1 MRSTTVYSIAQI
13 NNQLNHL
20 LDSNFDNVFIKGE
33 VSSFSIYSS
42 GHAYFTIKDQVNEMN
57 CVFFNYNKSEL
68 KDIKNLEVILYGKL
82 NIYKAKGRL
91 QFIVSNINL
100 DGEGTL
106 WNKYLKL
113 KNSLESEGL
122 FDMKYKKKLPYIPEK
137 IAIISSK
144 QGAVIHDILNILNR
158 RSPYISAEILDVSVQ
173 GENSAKQIVSTLKTI
188 HKYDYDLIILARGGG
203 SLEDLMSFNNEE
215 VIRSI
220 FECGIPII
228 SAIGHETDFTLSD
241 FVSDKRAA
249 TPSEAAEICAP
260 DIETLR
266 TEIFQTQNKLS
277 GILNSKLDSL
287 SKLLESIIS
296 KLLLKNP
303 LHKIE
308 KMSTSLLHNKEIIK
322 NLFSSK
328 ISSYKIDLEKLKII
342 LYQHNVHKIREKGFV
357 VLKKNNKIVSNI
369 NDLQVNDSIKI
380 LMNNGKVSAKIDK
393 LYNE

>member
-13 NNQLNHL
+13 NNQINHL

-188 HKYDYDLIILARGGG
+188 HKYDYDLI
-203 SLEDLMSFNNEE
+203 
-215 VIRSI
+215 
-220 FECGIPII
+220 C
-228 SAIGHETDFTLSD
+228 
-241 FVSDKRAA
+241 
-249 TPSEAAEICAP
+249 
-260 DIETLR
+260 
-266 TEIFQTQNKLS
+266 
-277 GILNSKLDSL
+277 
-287 SKLLESIIS
+287 
-296 KLLLKNP
+296 
-303 LHKIE
+303 
-308 KMSTSLLHNKEIIK
+308 
-322 NLFSSK
+322 
-328 ISSYKIDLEKLKII
+328 
-342 LYQHNVHKIREKGFV
+342 
-357 VLKKNNKIVSNI
+357 
-369 NDLQVNDSIKI
+369 
-380 LMNNGKVSAKIDK
+380 
-393 LYNE
+393 

>member
-1 MRSTTVYSIAQI
+1 MRTTTVYSITQI

-57 CVFFNYNKSEL
+57 CVFFNYNKSEF

-91 QFIVSNINL
+91 QFIVSSINL
-100 DGEGTL
+100 DGEGAL

-113 KNSLESEGL
+113 KSSLESEGL
-122 FDMKYKKKLPYIPEK
+122 FDMKYKKTLPYIPEK

-144 QGAVIHDILNILNR
+144 QGAVIHDILNILSR
-158 RSPYISAEILDVSVQ
+158 RSPYISNKILDVSVQ
-173 GENSAKQIVSTLKTI
+173 GENSVKQIVSTLKTI
-188 HKYDYDLIILARGGG
+188 RESDYDLIILARGGG

-220 FECGIPII
+220 FECEIPII

-266 TEIFQTQNKLS
+266 SEISQTQNKLS
-277 GILNSKLDSL
+277 GILDSKLDFL
-287 SKLLESIIS
+287 SNFLESMKS

-308 KMSTSLLHNKEIIK
+308 KMSNSLLYNKEIIK
-322 NLFSSK
+322 SLFSSK
-328 ISSYKIDLEKLKII
+328 ISSYKINLEKLKII

-357 VLKKNNKIVSNI
+357 VLKKNNNTVSSI
-369 NDLQVNDSIKI
+369 NDLQVNDVIKI